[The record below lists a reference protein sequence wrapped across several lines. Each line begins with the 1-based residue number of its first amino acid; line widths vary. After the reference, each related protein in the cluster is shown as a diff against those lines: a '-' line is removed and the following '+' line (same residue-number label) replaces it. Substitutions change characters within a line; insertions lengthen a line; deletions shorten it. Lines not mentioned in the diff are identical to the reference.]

1 MPIRIVTDS
10 TADISTEIVEKL
22 GITVVPVYVR
32 FGNDVF
38 RDGVDIC
45 QDAVYQRML
54 AENSI
59 PTTSQPTP
67 ADFSNTYSELLK
79 AEGDIV
85 SIHLSCKLSGTYNS
99 AQTGRDLTTA
109 KNRVTVLD
117 SMSLS
122 MGLGLSV
129 ITAARLAQA
138 GANLESIINSVK
150 ETPSVTRIVA
160 VFDTLKYVLRSGR
173 LGAAKALIGG
183 ILNVK
188 PMITLRDGT
197 FWPVGIART
206 RSKALDSLVE
216 MVKKSSHIEDI
227 AIVYATT
234 LDEALSLKK
243 QLSSYVDAGRLYVS
257 CLGPALGAHGGPGT
271 IIVALRQRMLP
282 ATV

>member
-1 MPIRIVTDS
+1 M
-10 TADISTEIVEKL
+10 
-22 GITVVPVYVR
+22 R

-45 QDAVYQRML
+45 QDEVYQRML
-54 AENSI
+54 DENSI

-79 AEGDIV
+79 TEGNIV
-85 SIHLSCKLSGTYNS
+85 SIHLSGKLSGTYSS
-99 AQTGRDLTTA
+99 AMTGRDLTPD
-109 KNRVTVLD
+109 NVRVTVLD

-129 ITAARLAQA
+129 ITAARLSQS
-138 GANLESIINSVK
+138 GATLESIINSVR

-160 VFDTLKYVLRSGR
+160 AFDTLKYVLRSGR

-188 PMITLRDGT
+188 PMITLRDSII
-197 FWPVGIART
+197 WPVGIART

-216 MVKKSSHIEDI
+216 MVKKSSHIEAI
-227 AIVYATT
+227 AIVYATV
-234 LDEALSLKK
+234 LDEALAFKQ
-243 QLSSYVDAGRLYVS
+243 QLSSYVNADRLYVS
-257 CLGPALGAHGGPGT
+257 RLGPALGAHGGPGT
-271 IIVALRQRMLP
+271 IVVALRKRISP
-282 ATV
+282 EPSEIP